1 MTQIQ
6 ETSIYIKIRNNHSII
21 NVIFSFNVELIMK
34 LLFQVRI
41 K

>member
-6 ETSIYIKIRNNHSII
+6 VTLIYIKIRNKHLTI
-21 NVIFSFNVELIMK
+21 NVIFSFNVELIMN